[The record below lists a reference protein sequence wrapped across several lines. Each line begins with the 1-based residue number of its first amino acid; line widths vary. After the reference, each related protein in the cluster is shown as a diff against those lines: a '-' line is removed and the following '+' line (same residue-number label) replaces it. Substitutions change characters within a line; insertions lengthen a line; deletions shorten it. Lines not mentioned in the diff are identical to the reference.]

1 MAVVKQMNLTRGV
14 VGHVVPSYQGMD
26 SLLKMIINAAKSQG
40 LCDVGH
46 KVIAIHGS
54 KEESPEESNIMEV
67 LVVE

>member
-1 MAVVKQMNLTRGV
+1 MI
-14 VGHVVPSYQGMD
+14 PSYQGVD
-26 SLLKMIINAAKSQG
+26 NLIKQIINAAKSQG